1 LVGFLVCDRLRIVIA
16 TQIIEEIKRLGARIR
31 IPVGEAVGFP
41 AAEIDAY
48 EKIAGVRLSL
58 VRERSQVRVRASDLA
73 SVSSRLRFVLIND

>member
-1 LVGFLVCDRLRIVIA
+1 MIA